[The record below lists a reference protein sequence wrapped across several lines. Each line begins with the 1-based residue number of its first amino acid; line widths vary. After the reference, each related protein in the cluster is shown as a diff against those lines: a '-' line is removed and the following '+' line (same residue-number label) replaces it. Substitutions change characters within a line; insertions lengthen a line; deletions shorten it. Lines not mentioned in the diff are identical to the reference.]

1 MNVECMRAV
10 VTSGGTVE
18 PIDDVRV
25 ITNLSTGTMGHQI
38 AGRLASKGIDVIEI
52 CSESSL
58 RSLSPMSGVTYDPF
72 TTSNSLAEKLNTYS
86 RADIVV
92 HSAAVSDYIPITT
105 QGKIRS
111 NQEEL
116 NIRLVR
122 APKIISQLRD
132 LYGDDSFLVGFKLLS
147 GSTDD
152 ELIEASLQ
160 QLTLNKLDLVVGNDL
175 KRFTPLLHPVL
186 LTDKN
191 GEAERISAEKST
203 TAMKIA
209 DYILRRASKA

>member
-1 MNVECMRAV
+1 MNIHRMHAI
-10 VTSGGTVE
+10 VTAGGTTE
-18 PIDDVRV
+18 QIDDVRV

-38 AGRLASKGIDVIEI
+38 AGRLASQGVEVIEI

-58 RSLSPMSGVTYDPF
+58 RSLSPMPGVTYDPF
-72 TTSNSLAEKLNTYS
+72 TTSKSLAEKLS
-86 RADIVV
+86 IHSGADIMV

-111 NQEEL
+111 DQEEL

-122 APKIISQLRD
+122 APKLIAQLRN
-132 LYGDDSFLVGFKLLS
+132 LYGDESFLVGFKLLS
-147 GSTDD
+147 GSTDE

-186 LTDKN
+186 ITDKN

-203 TAMKIA
+203 TAIKIA